1 VLRKKPRG
9 KPGSY
14 HTSWRRTV
22 GEARF
27 CLALSVYEFS
37 KILQRSMSLSNNTR
51 NHKLDE
57 RGIETPRL
65 RIRRFSP
72 ADIDDLRAVV
82 SHPSVAVETT
92 NIPHK
97 PQELAEY
104 INRQNGM
111 RLFEAKT
118 CTDLALER
126 KQDRRVIGLVTLV
139 SNGNRQGEIGWAL
152 GIDYRG
158 DGYATE
164 AAHALI
170 SYLFASCGYH
180 RVFAGTIQTNTASWG
195 VMERLGMR
203 KEAHFVQAH
212 EPHEP
217 GGDWIDTVR
226 YAVLA
231 TEWSQRGLG
240 KDSA

>member
-1 VLRKKPRG
+1 M
-9 KPGSY
+9 
-14 HTSWRRTV
+14 
-22 GEARF
+22 
-27 CLALSVYEFS
+27 
-37 KILQRSMSLSNNTR
+37 RSDTP
-51 NHKLDE
+51 NHGFDE

-65 RIRRFSP
+65 RIRRFSL
-72 ADIDDLRAVV
+72 ADIDDLQAVI

-111 RLFEAKT
+111 RLFEPKA
-118 CTDLALER
+118 CTDLALQR
-126 KQDRRVIGLVTLV
+126 TQDRRVIGLVSLV

-152 GIDYRG
+152 GIDYRRS
-158 DGYATE
+158 GYATE
-164 AAHALI
+164 AAQALI

-180 RVFAGTIQTNTASWG
+180 RVFAGTVHTNTASWK

-226 YAVLA
+226 YAILA
-231 TEWSQRGLG
+231 TEWSQRRFDR
-240 KDSA
+240 DSL